1 MKKLLILLLLS
12 PTLISDEVVQK
23 FKNPSFSGQGTS
35 AHYLT
40 IENQEKS
47 RKEKIQDDIE
57 AALKAELRAGEN
69 TTLAKF
75 VRNLESRIYAQLSK
89 QR

>member
-69 TTLAKF
+69 TTLAKICKKL
-75 VRNLESRIYAQLSK
+75 RK
-89 QR
+89 